1 MQTVLGI
8 LDLMTFLI
16 KKTYFII
23 KHMLEDTI
31 EFTLYSVQSPMME
44 YSLFTAK
51 TINNHIVL

>member
-1 MQTVLGI
+1 
-8 LDLMTFLI
+8 
-16 KKTYFII
+16 
-23 KHMLEDTI
+23 MLEDTI